1 MDILFFVILP
11 LATILIAIVLQKV
24 LQSPILVAILT
35 FAIYLILA
43 FTVFTTEFLI
53 NAVIYT
59 ILAFITAVLTKA
71 ICCFITYMGDRI
83 NCNDDNNEN
92 QFKKELTGLEDDL
105 ELLENN
111 ISELNDLI
119 SNLIG
124 NNNCS
129 CNRYKR

>member
-24 LQSPILVAILT
+24 LQSPTLVAILT

-43 FTVFTTEFLI
+43 FTAFTTEFLI

-59 ILAFITAVLTKA
+59 IIAFLTAVLVKT
-71 ICCFITYMGDRI
+71 ICCLIRNMGDRI
-83 NCNDDNNEN
+83 NCSEN
-92 QFKKELTGLEDDL
+92 SDSEIRRDISGLEDSIDS
-105 ELLENN
+105 LENN
-111 ISELNDLI
+111 ISNLNELI

-124 NNNCS
+124 NSS
-129 CNRYKR
+129 CRGRR